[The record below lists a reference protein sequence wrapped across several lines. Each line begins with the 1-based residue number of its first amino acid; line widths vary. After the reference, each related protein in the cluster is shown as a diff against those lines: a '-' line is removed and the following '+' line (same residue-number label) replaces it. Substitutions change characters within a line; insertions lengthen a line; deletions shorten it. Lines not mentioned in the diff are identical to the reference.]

1 MHGKQFLLD
10 AVFAGVDAKS
20 FSGRLDFH
28 HGLPDGPYQI
38 IVNIEVT
45 PDAKEREPAVSS
57 YRLVVD
63 ALGTHVLSWELTNGD
78 ARNVLARSGTHEG
91 SNGVEVAIGEIF
103 EMLVPFE
110 VVGAQQGSRIRLR
123 FTVWLD
129 QLPADSLPLEGWIDL
144 YALVEEEV
152 ESNLFT

>member
-1 MHGKQFLLD
+1 M
-10 AVFAGVDAKS
+10 
-20 FSGRLDFH
+20 
-28 HGLPDGPYQI
+28 PEGPYQI

-45 PDAKEREPAVSS
+45 PDAKERDSAVSS

-63 ALGTHVLSWELTNGD
+63 AQGGIVLSWNLTNGD
-78 ARNVLARSGTHEG
+78 ERNVLASIGSNNGHVG

-103 EMLVPFE
+103 EMLVPFK
-110 VVGAQQGSRIRLR
+110 VVGAQRGSRIRLR
-123 FTVWLD
+123 FTVWVD

-152 ESNLFT
+152 ESNLFTYSRE